1 MPDTTASRL
10 GRSDRRRKR
19 SRNKPRSGSVSF
31 GAPASQRQSGDV
43 RSASPGPMG
52 AGAARAS
59 GRYGQIRHHRGTC
72 LHGVACRR
80 AIGDAKRSSA
90 TADAR
95 QHNGIG
101 TSADHRCFLH
111 RGNDGNFLQR
121 RHRPEHRRLWCE
133 ERFRIEQRIDQR
145 VEHRPGRRHIVDSAM
160 PCRAAIQRIV
170 QLIENGQTGLEC
182 R

>member
-10 GRSDRRRKR
+10 GRSDCRRKR

-52 AGAARAS
+52 AGAAHAS
-59 GRYGQIRHHRGTC
+59 GRYGQIRHHRGTG
-72 LHGVACRR
+72 LHGVAYRR

-90 TADAR
+90 DAR

-101 TSADHRCFLH
+101 TNADHRCLLH
-111 RGNDGNFLQR
+111 RGNDGNFLQH

-160 PCRAAIQRIV
+160 PCRAAIQRIM